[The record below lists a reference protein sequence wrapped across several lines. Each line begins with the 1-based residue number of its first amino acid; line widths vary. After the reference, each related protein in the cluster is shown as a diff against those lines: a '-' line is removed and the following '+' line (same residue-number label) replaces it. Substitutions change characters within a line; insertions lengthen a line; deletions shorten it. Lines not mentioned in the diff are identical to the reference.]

1 MDRPTASAP
10 SSRRHDLD
18 ALRAFAMI
26 LGVVFHASLPF
37 ATTGWMVSDW
47 KRNEGLL
54 GFVSWVHGFRMPLFI
69 FVSGYF
75 TMMLW
80 RGRGLTALLKQRFL
94 RVFLPLILG
103 VVTVLPIQDMCVGW
117 ARGRAQAEDA
127 ARFSQ
132 PGIRSESVEAIRR
145 GDLPRLRELLDA
157 GADPNEVDPEI
168 RDPVLSWASHYNN
181 PEAVR
186 LLLDKGADVN
196 KPSAGGHRALHSA
209 AFFAHPEVMRILIEK
224 GADVRVKDKAG
235 STPLEA
241 TRGSWSDVRGISQ
254 FLRIP
259 VPADETAFQQRR
271 QQCREILSQNGAG
284 DLKASKASVGSDGS
298 EVSEDLLAA
307 SRRAYREFLTSERFE
322 VKGSGRISGGDGS
335 GRWHLVLGSVFD
347 HLWFLWFLC
356 WLVGFFGVAVGVW
369 GRLRLPRIPHGW
381 LLSPWWPLV
390 LLPLTF
396 IPQLWMAPFGPSF
409 GPDTSVGLIPQPH
422 LLAYYGIFFAVG
434 ALYFESG
441 DVEGRLGRGWIWQL
455 LGANLVLFPLGLAT
469 MERQPILSGVV
480 QILFAWMMCFGFM
493 GLFRRYL
500 SGENPAI
507 RYLADSAY
515 WLYIAHHPLVALLQ
529 SLIRPWDLSPML
541 KWLILSTSL
550 IGVLLITYHYLVRST
565 WIGWLLNGRRI
576 PRSGK
581 PTASVG

>member
-1 MDRPTASAP
+1 M
-10 SSRRHDLD
+10 L
-18 ALRAFAMI
+18 

-47 KRNEGLL
+47 KRNEALL
-54 GFVSWVHGFRMPLFI
+54 GFVGWVHGFRMPLFI

-80 RGRGLTALLKQRFL
+80 RGRGLTALLRQRFL
-94 RVFLPLILG
+94 RVFLPLIAG
-103 VVTVLPIQDMCVGW
+103 VVTVLPIQDWCVGW
-117 ARGRAQAEDA
+117 ARSRAQAQDA
-127 ARFSQ
+127 IRFSQ
-132 PGIRSESVEAIRR
+132 PGVRSEVVEAIRK
-145 GDLPRLRELLDA
+145 GDLVRLRELLES

-168 RDPVLSWASHYNN
+168 RDPALSWASHYNN

-186 LLLDKGADVN
+186 LLLDKGAEVN

-209 AFFAHPEVMRILIEK
+209 AFFAHPEVLQILIER
-224 GADVRVKDKAG
+224 GADVRVKDNSG

-241 TRGSWSDVRGISQ
+241 TRGSWSDVRGIAQ

-259 VPADETAFQQRR
+259 VPADETTFRQRR
-271 QQCREILSQNGAG
+271 ERCRQQLSRNGAG
-284 DLKASKASVGSDGS
+284 HPDETKASGGSVSPG
-298 EVSEDLLAA
+298 VQEDLLTA
-307 SRRAYREFLTSERFE
+307 SRRAYRDFLASEQFE

-335 GRWHLVLGSVFD
+335 GRWHLVLGSIFD

-356 WLVGFFGVAVGVW
+356 WLVGFFALAVSVW
-369 GRLRLPRIPHGW
+369 GWLGLPRIPHAW
-381 LLSPWWPLV
+381 LLSPAWPLV
-390 LLPLTF
+390 LVPITL
-396 IPQLWMAPFGPSF
+396 IPQLWMAPFGPNF

-422 LLAYYGIFFAVG
+422 LVVYYGIFFAVG

-441 DVEGRLGRGWIWQL
+441 DVEGRLGRGWVWL
-455 LGANLVLFPLGLAT
+455 LVGANAVLFPLGLAT
-469 MERQPILSGVV
+469 MEQHPIVSGVF
-480 QILFAWMMCFGFM
+480 QILFAWMMCFGSM

-529 SLIRPWDLSPML
+529 SLIRPWDLSPVL
-541 KWLILSTSL
+541 KWLILSASL
-550 IGVLLITYHYLVRST
+550 IGVLLVSYHYLVRST

-576 PRSGK
+576 QRAGK
-581 PTASVG
+581 PASTAG